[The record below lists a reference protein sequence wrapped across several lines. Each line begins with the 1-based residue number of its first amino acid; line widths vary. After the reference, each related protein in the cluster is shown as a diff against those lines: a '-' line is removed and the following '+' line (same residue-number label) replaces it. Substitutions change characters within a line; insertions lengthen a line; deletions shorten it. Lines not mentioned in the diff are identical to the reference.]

1 MGVDH
6 EQSRTEGWTVVFR
19 TVFEEG
25 IAQLDASSVLHGLFI
40 KFPFLFV
47 RIFI

>member
-6 EQSRTEGWTVVFR
+6 EQSETEGWTVVFR

-25 IAQLDASSVLHGLFI
+25 IAQLDASNIV
-40 KFPFLFV
+40 
-47 RIFI
+47 